1 MANRIFDPEGF
12 AWKPFGFI
20 ADILLLSLL
29 WLVCSLPLFTL
40 GASAT
45 ALYDA
50 VSHSFHFHEQEVFSR
65 FLRTFKREFKLSTLA
80 FLALGAV
87 WAVCFFALRLFIGAV
102 SASSLSFVAAVA
114 GLFLMLLPT
123 GVLCW
128 AFPLLSRFGFDLKG
142 LCTTAVK
149 LSMAKLPSTL
159 SMAMSAVLAVYLCL
173 RFIVPVLFVPALL
186 ALFHA
191 VFLER
196 VFRQYMPET
205 EE

>member
-29 WLVCSLPLFTL
+29 WLLCSLPVFTL

-50 VSHSFHFHEQEVFSR
+50 VSHSFHFHEPEVFSR
-65 FLRTFKREFKLSTLA
+65 FLRTFKREFKLATLT

-87 WAVCFFALRLFIGAV
+87 WAACFFALRLFIGAAGV
-102 SASSLSFVAAVA
+102 SSLSYAAAVA

-128 AFPLLSRFGFDLKG
+128 AFPLLSRFGFDPKS
-142 LCTTAVK
+142 LCVTAVR

-159 SMAMSAVLAVYLCL
+159 GMAMSAVLAVYLCL
-173 RFIVPVLFVPALL
+173 RFIVPVIFLPALL
-186 ALFHA
+186 ALFHS

-196 VFRQYMPET
+196 VFRQYMPEK